1 MDDKILNSHS
11 YIPPVATRWRVCIQE
26 GLILRVCSEVQ
37 GAELGSGSLEPP
49 GAQPGAKL
57 LALHL
62 VSQYREAWFFMP
74 RIEKK

>member
-1 MDDKILNSHS
+1 M
-11 YIPPVATRWRVCIQE
+11 CIQE

-62 VSQYREAWFFMP
+62 VSQYRGPVLYA
-74 RIEKK
+74 KS

>member
-1 MDDKILNSHS
+1 MHSGGSHFKG
-11 YIPPVATRWRVCIQE
+11 VL
-26 GLILRVCSEVQ
+26 G

-62 VSQYREAWFFMP
+62 VSQYREARFFMP

>member
-1 MDDKILNSHS
+1 MHSGGSHLKG
-11 YIPPVATRWRVCIQE
+11 VL
-26 GLILRVCSEVQ
+26 G

-49 GAQPGAKL
+49 GAQPGAEL

-62 VSQYREAWFFMP
+62 VSQYREARFFMP